1 MTTSWDEVKAL
12 EVKEYIEQMTGLP
25 FPSPAPT
32 PEDFHKSLKN
42 GVLLCELMNAI
53 KPGTIP
59 VINTKSMPFMQME
72 NIGNYIKA
80 CTDLGVPSAYN
91 FMTVDLYEGKNINQ
105 VVLNV
110 INLKRHVGHGFE
122 KAGVSAPLPKLVSIK
137 GDDQTVSSS
146 SVPAQSEKPT
156 PVGGPSKFGTAYK
169 AGISPPT
176 PGVDCCV
183 CNKTITA
190 AILNACNNTYHAK
203 CFTCKKCG
211 TALQMTKYYEDAK
224 KPYCE
229 KCIYQ
234 LKAAPVPSAKTK
246 DMGFK
251 FGGKS

>member
-12 EVKEYIEQMTGLP
+12 EVKEYIEQMTRKP
-25 FPSPAPT
+25 FPNPAPT
-32 PEDFHKSLKN
+32 PEDFHISLKN
-42 GVLLCELMNAI
+42 GVLLCELINAI
-53 KPGTIP
+53 KPGTIS
-59 VINTKSMPFMQME
+59 VINTKSMPFLQME
-72 NIGNYIKA
+72 NIGKYIKA
-80 CTDLGVPSAYN
+80 CSDLGVPSEYN

-122 KAGVSAPLPKLVSIK
+122 KAGKEVPLPKMVSIK
-137 GDDQTVSSS
+137 GDDQTVSSPS
-146 SVPAQSEKPT
+146 QHNEQPV
-156 PVGGPSKFGTAYK
+156 PVGGPSKFGVAYK

-176 PGVDCCV
+176 PATDCCV

-190 AILNACNNTYHAK
+190 AILNACDKTWHAK

-211 TALQMTKYYEDAK
+211 TALQMAKYYEDGK

-234 LKAAPVPSAKTK
+234 IKSSPAPMGAKTK
-246 DMGFK
+246 DMGFG
-251 FGGKS
+251 FGKS

>member
-12 EVKEYIEQMTGLP
+12 EVKEYIEQTTGLP

-32 PEDFHKSLKN
+32 PEDFFKSLKN
-42 GVLLCELMNAI
+42 GVLLCELINAI
-53 KPGTIP
+53 KPGAIP
-59 VINTKSMPFMQME
+59 VINSKAMPFLQME

-80 CTDLGVPSAYN
+80 CKDLGVPSEYN

-122 KAGVSAPLPKLVSIK
+122 KSGGGAPLPKLVPIK
-137 GDDQTVSSS
+137 GDDQSVSSP
-146 SVPAQSEKPT
+146 SVHSEKPV
-156 PVGGPSKFGTAYK
+156 PVGGPSKFGVAYK

-176 PGVDCCV
+176 PGIDCVV

-190 AILNACNNTYHAK
+190 AILNACDKTYHAK

-211 TALQMTKYYEDAK
+211 VSLQMAKYYEDAK

-234 LKAAPVPSAKTK
+234 IKSGPAPVVGKTK

-251 FGGKS
+251 FGK